1 LTATEF
7 EHFRL
12 GRFSFANIKQSE
24 SAYFAMNLSGKR
36 LTLSETAFSSLNQA
50 AHANFILNANITDS
64 SVCLKA
70 NTFGQIIQ
78 SPNSTVRVSF
88 QLNDMNDFILKK
100 EAISQLNQN
109 VTSSFQIYVLRPFDV
124 QLEGESI
131 SQLKQNKSSVFEIW
145 VNKASSNFI
154 IEQNAFFKVTQDKE
168 SSIRIGFKS
177 STDGFYYQSANAFS
191 QFVSANDSSSQV
203 AYELSPGSN
212 FSLKFPLRPIPRIL
226 LNMDSKT
233 NLSIEEQI
241 YKMFPK
247 LGRNSRPDMISL
259 NEYKLEANDFCSI
272 AEIPFDM
279 LVKLP
284 ADTECSCS
292 VYFLYRSIRN
302 IRNDTDKWLLN
313 TPICYQNKLNQN
325 PLLLKTNNK
334 STLNEQKDLKTLE
347 GMCKFKELVNNCR
360 IASKRA
366 NIQYQKNT
374 FYLKDCDS
382 SFDFFET
389 DQV

>member
-70 NTFGQIIQ
+70 NTFGQISQ

-212 FSLKFPLRPIPRIL
+212 FSL
-226 LNMDSKT
+226 
-233 NLSIEEQI
+233 EQI